1 MKYPIV
7 ALELIAFSSPVF
19 AAPCEKNSTV
29 SGGPMVTAASYKS
42 WQELQKGESTAVL
55 QKLAK
60 AIAAESFSGIQVNK
74 TLFSIDAHQETSG
87 SGRMRI
93 DAVFNKKGQIET
105 P

>member
-1 MKYPIV
+1 MREKLHGFRRANGDSCLLQIMAGV
-7 ALELIAFSSPVF
+7 A
-19 AAPCEKNSTV
+19 
-29 SGGPMVTAASYKS
+29 
-42 WQELQKGESTAVL
+42 KGESTAVL

-60 AIAAESFSGIQVNK
+60 AIAAESFCGIQVNK